1 MHSKI
6 SSKKIQ
12 PASNK
17 RPVSSFFPYLL
28 VLPTLFFV
36 ALFTVWPTISSIV
49 KSLFRQRLNIAKFR
63 EPVFNGLANYVS
75 LFQDSTFYRVLLNT
89 GIYVLGSVPLSIL
102 LAFLFAVLLNR
113 KMKGIGLARLALFYP
128 TILPMVS
135 AATVWMFFFTP
146 DYGLFNTAISFLGY
160 RGAQNWTGNP
170 DLALF
175 AVIIVAVWKNTG
187 FYMIFY
193 LAGLQSLPQD
203 VYEAA
208 KIDGAGW
215 LRTIFS
221 ITLPL
226 LRRSTLFITT
236 IAFIGAFQTVDH
248 IFVLT
253 GGGPSDSSNVLLFY
267 LWQERFENLDIGRSA
282 ALTVI
287 LIIILLIFTISNFAI
302 SEEKERV

>member
-1 MHSKI
+1 MHLKI
-6 SSKKIQ
+6 SSERIK

-17 RPVSSFFPYLL
+17 RPASSFFPYLL

-63 EPVFNGLANYVS
+63 EPVFSGLANYVS

-89 GIYVLGSVPLSIL
+89 G
-102 LAFLFAVLLNR
+102 
-113 KMKGIGLARLALFYP
+113 
-128 TILPMVS
+128 
-135 AATVWMFFFTP
+135 
-146 DYGLFNTAISFLGY
+146 
-160 RGAQNWTGNP
+160 
-170 DLALF
+170 
-175 AVIIVAVWKNTG
+175 

-193 LAGLQSLPQD
+193 LAGLQSLPQE

-248 IFVLT
+248 CILEIS
-253 GGGPSDSSNVLLFY
+253 G
-267 LWQERFENLDIGRSA
+267 
-282 ALTVI
+282 VI
-287 LIIILLIFTISNFAI
+287 H
-302 SEEKERV
+302 R